1 MKLKDLVMMDFIND
15 ETQFITTII
24 SSKRYITGSTVDIRK
39 GLWFEDKILDFM
51 SLKVIKFDFD
61 CTLNILSVALEIPT
75 EDENE

>member
-15 ETQFITTII
+15 ETQFIT
-24 SSKRYITGSTVDIRK
+24 SKPITGSMVDIRK

-51 SLKVIKFDFD
+51 SLKVRKFDFD

>member
-15 ETQFITTII
+15 ETQFITTML
-24 SSKRYITGSTVDIRK
+24 ITGSTVGIRK

-51 SLKVIKFDFD
+51 SSKVIKFDFD

-75 EDENE
+75 EGENE

>member
-15 ETQFITTII
+15 ETQFITTML
-24 SSKRYITGSTVDIRK
+24 ITGSTVGIRK

-61 CTLNILSVALEIPT
+61 CTQHFVGCS
-75 EDENE
+75 

>member
-15 ETQFITTII
+15 ETQFITTML
-24 SSKRYITGSTVDIRK
+24 ITGSTVGIRK

-51 SLKVIKFDFD
+51 SMKVIKFDFD

>member
-15 ETQFITTII
+15 ETQFII
-24 SSKRYITGSTVDIRK
+24 SMLITGSTVGIRK

-51 SLKVIKFDFD
+51 SSKVIKFDFD

-75 EDENE
+75 EGENE

>member
-15 ETQFITTII
+15 ETQFIT
-24 SSKRYITGSTVDIRK
+24 SKPITGSMVDIRK

-51 SLKVIKFDFD
+51 SLKVRKFDFD

-75 EDENE
+75 EDKNE

>member
-15 ETQFITTII
+15 ETQFITTML
-24 SSKRYITGSTVDIRK
+24 ITGSTVGIRK

>member
-15 ETQFITTII
+15 ETQFITTML
-24 SSKRYITGSTVDIRK
+24 ITGSTVGIRK

-51 SLKVIKFDFD
+51 NMKVIKFDFD

>member
-15 ETQFITTII
+15 ETQFITTML
-24 SSKRYITGSTVDIRK
+24 ITGSTVGIRK

-51 SLKVIKFDFD
+51 SMKVIKFDFD

-75 EDENE
+75 EGENE

>member
-15 ETQFITTII
+15 ETQFIT
-24 SSKRYITGSTVDIRK
+24 SKPITGSMVDIRK
-39 GLWFEDKILDFM
+39 GLWFEDRILDFM
-51 SLKVIKFDFD
+51 SLKVRKFDFD